1 MPKFGDYPEAATEA
15 ARKALKHKADND
27 SQCGTRVGWFR
38 AKQLASREA
47 LEADEVLRT
56 YSFLSRAADY
66 DAGKYFDEDGKEVC
80 GSVMYDA
87 WGGPQMLPWAKR
99 TAEEIMKARDE
110 KQLQSDDS
118 CLTRNEGNK
127 NMSDTNGIDAVVA
140 KAVADA
146 MKPLEEQL
154 GKKATNN
161 FSAPA
166 PAEKTEG
173 IEFHGKE
180 VADGK
185 GLHFIRF
192 AKAKATAAL
201 RSQREGRFVS
211 PVEIAKSWGYHQVA
225 KALNQNDFD
234 SGGSL
239 VHQQFATEMIELLR
253 NKAVVRKAGPRVL
266 PMTGGNLTID
276 RQSAAATAY
285 YGQESTAIT
294 PSEPNTDQIVLSEK
308 KLTALVAVSNDL
320 IRNASISAEEF
331 VRDDLLN
338 VMAIREDLAFLRGT
352 GSVSEPTGL
361 RNKIAS
367 AHVYAETVASEGS
380 PTFAEIKAELDKAVS
395 KLELANIPM
404 IKPVWFMSPR
414 TKLAIMRA
422 AGPGAEGTN
431 SLEREMV
438 ESGTLRGF
446 PFYAT
451 VQIPTNL
458 GTDGDESEL
467 YLVDMSEVLVGD
479 SLNLELEVFPNGAW
493 SNSGT
498 IVSGISNDQTVIRAI
513 SKHDINL
520 RHTTAGVVVKELS
533 WAY

>member
-1 MPKFGDYPEAATEA
+1 MPKFADYPEAAKKA
-15 ARKALKHKADND
+15 ARKALKHKREND

-38 AKQLASREA
+38 AQQLASGEA
-47 LEADEVLRT
+47 LEVDEVKRT
-56 YSFLSRAADY
+56 YSFLSRSEGY
-66 DAGKYFDEDGKEVC
+66 NTGKYFDEDGREVC
-80 GSVMYDA
+80 GSVMFDA
-87 WGGPQMLPWAKR
+87 WGGESMLPWAKR
-99 TAEEIMKARDE
+99 VVEELAEEE
-110 KQLQSDDS
+110 KQL
-118 CLTRNEGNK
+118 TRSEENK
-127 NMSDTNGIDAVVA
+127 MSDTNGIDAVVA

-154 GKKATNN
+154 SKKATSN
-161 FSAPA
+161 FSV
-166 PAEKTEG
+166 PAEEKKSG
-173 IEFHGKE
+173 IEFTGKE
-180 VADGK
+180 VSEGT
-185 GLHFIRF
+185 GLSFIRF
-192 AKAKATAAL
+192 VKAKATAAL

-211 PVEIAKSWGYHQVA
+211 PSEVAKGWGYLGVA

-234 SGGSL
+234 NGGSL

-253 NKAVVRKAGPRVL
+253 NKTVIRKAGARVL
-266 PMTGGNLTID
+266 PLPSGNLTID

-294 PSEPNTDQIVLSEK
+294 PSDPSTEQIVLSEK

-361 RNKIAS
+361 RNRIAS
-367 AHVYAETVASEGS
+367 AHIYAETVASEGS
-380 PTFAEIKAELDKAVS
+380 PTFAEMKQELDKAVS

-404 IKPVWFMSPR
+404 LKPTWFMSPR
-414 TKLAIMRA
+414 TKLAMMRA

-431 SLEREMV
+431 SLEREMA
-438 ESGTLRGF
+438 EKGTLRSY
-446 PFYAT
+446 PFHVT
-451 VQIPTNL
+451 NQIPTNL
-458 GTDGDESEL
+458 GGDGDESEL
-467 YLVDMSEVLVGD
+467 YLVDMSEVLIGD
-479 SLNLELEVFPNGAW
+479 SLALEIEVFPNGAW

-513 SKHDINL
+513 SKADINL
-520 RHTTAGVVVKELS
+520 RHTTAGVVVTELS

>member
-1 MPKFGDYPEAATEA
+1 MPTFGDYPQSATDAAK
-15 ARKALKHKADND
+15 KALKHKEENGSD
-27 SQCGTRVGWFR
+27 CGTRVGWFR
-38 AKQLASREA
+38 AKQIARREP
-47 LEADEVLRT
+47 LEIEEIKRT
-56 YSFLSRAADY
+56 YSFLSRAATY
-66 DAGKYFDEDGKEVC
+66 NTGEYVDEEGREVC
-80 GSVMYDA
+80 GSIMYDA
-87 WGGPQMLPWAKR
+87 WGGETMLPWAKKTLER
-99 TAEEIMKARDE
+99 IEAEAEAEEE
-110 KQLQSDDS
+110 KQLTRSKGN
-118 CLTRNEGNK
+118 LT
-127 NMSDTNGIDAVVA
+127 MSDTNGIDAVVA

-154 GKKATNN
+154 KQKATSN
-161 FSAPA
+161 FSVPPTKGETTA
-166 PAEKTEG
+166 TEG
-173 IEFHGKE
+173 IEYSGKE
-180 VADGK
+180 MADGK

-201 RSQREGRFVS
+201 RSQKEGRFVS
-211 PVEIAKSWGYHQVA
+211 PAEVAKSWGYNQVA

-234 SGGSL
+234 NGGSL

-253 NKAVVRKAGPRVL
+253 NKTVIRKAGPRVL
-266 PMTGGNLTID
+266 PMVGGNLTID

-294 PSEPNTDQIVLSEK
+294 PSDPSTEQIILSEK

-352 GSVSEPTGL
+352 GSASEPTGL
-361 RNKIAS
+361 RNRIAS
-367 AHVYAETVASEGS
+367 GHVYNETVSVEGS
-380 PTFAEIKAELDKAVS
+380 PTFAEMKAELDKAVS
-395 KLELANIPM
+395 KLELANVPM

-438 ESGTLRGF
+438 EMGTLRGF

-451 VQIPTNL
+451 AQIPTNL
-458 GTDGDESEL
+458 GGDGDESEL

-479 SLNLELEVFPNGAW
+479 SLSLEVEVFPNGAW

-498 IVSGISNDQTVIRAI
+498 IVSGISNDQTVIRAL

>member
-1 MPKFGDYPEAATEA
+1 MPLSSDYPKSASEA
-15 ARKALKHKADND
+15 ARKALKHKEENG
-27 SQCGTRVGWFR
+27 SECGTRVGWFR
-38 AKQLASREA
+38 AKQLASREP
-47 LEADEVLRT
+47 LEPDEVRRT
-56 YSFLSRAADY
+56 YSFLARSKVY
-66 DAGKYFDEDGKEVC
+66 NTGEYFDADGKEVC
-80 GSVMYDA
+80 GSIMFDA
-87 WGGPQMLPWAKR
+87 WGGETMLPWAKKR
-99 TAEEIMKARDE
+99 VEELNAEEE
-110 KQLQSDDS
+110 KH
-118 CLTRNEGNK
+118 LTRSKGNK
-127 NMSDTNGIDAVVA
+127 PMSDTNGIDAVVA

-154 GKKATNN
+154 KQKATSN
-161 FSAPA
+161 FTPPPA
-166 PAEKTEG
+166 KAEGTLS

-180 VADGK
+180 AADGS
-185 GLHFIRF
+185 GLGFIRF
-192 AKAKATAAL
+192 AKAKATALL

-211 PVEIAKSWGYHQVA
+211 PFEVAKGWGYNTVA

-234 SGGSL
+234 NGGSL

-266 PMTGGNLTID
+266 PMVGGNLTMD

-294 PSEPNTDQIVLSEK
+294 PSDPSTDQITLSEK

-338 VMAIREDLAFLRGT
+338 VMAIREDLAFLRGI
-352 GSVSEPTGL
+352 GSSSEPTGL
-361 RNKIAS
+361 RNRIAS
-367 AHVYAETVASEGS
+367 AHVYAETVGSEGS

-395 KLELANIPM
+395 KLELANVPM

-422 AGPGAEGTN
+422 SGPGAEGTN

-438 ESGTLRGF
+438 ENGTLRGF

-458 GTDGDESEL
+458 GGDGDESEL
-467 YLVDMSEVLVGD
+467 YLVDMSEVLIGD

-520 RHTTAGVVVKELS
+520 RHTTAGVVVTELS

>member
-1 MPKFGDYPEAATEA
+1 MPLSFDYPQSASEA
-15 ARKALKHKADND
+15 ARKALKHKEEKD
-27 SQCGTRVGWFR
+27 SECGTRVGWFR
-38 AKQLASREA
+38 AKQLANREP
-47 LEADEVLRT
+47 LEPDEVRRT
-56 YSFLSRAADY
+56 YSFLSRSQVY
-66 DAGKYFDEDGKEVC
+66 NTGEYVDADGKEVC
-80 GSVMYDA
+80 GSVMFDA
-87 WGGPQMLPWAKR
+87 WGGETMLPWAKKR
-99 TAEEIMKARDE
+99 VEELNAEEE
-110 KQLQSDDS
+110 KH
-118 CLTRNEGNK
+118 LTRSKGNET
-127 NMSDTNGIDAVVA
+127 MSDSGIDAVVA

-154 GKKATNN
+154 SKKATSN
-161 FSAPA
+161 FTPPPA
-166 PAEKTEG
+166 KAEGNST

-180 VADGK
+180 AAEGS
-185 GLHFIRF
+185 GLGFIRF

-201 RSQREGRFVS
+201 RSQKEGRYVS
-211 PVEIAKSWGYHQVA
+211 PSEVAKGWGYNSVA

-234 SGGSL
+234 NGGSL
-239 VHQQFATEMIELLR
+239 VHQQFASEMIELLR

-266 PMTGGNLTID
+266 PMSGGNLTID

-294 PSEPNTDQIVLSEK
+294 PSDPSTEQIVLSEK

-338 VMAIREDLAFLRGT
+338 VMAIREDLAFLRGI

-361 RNKIAS
+361 RNRIAS
-367 AHVYAETVASEGS
+367 AHVYNETVASEGS

-395 KLELANIPM
+395 KLELANVPM

-438 ESGTLRGF
+438 EMGTLRGF

-467 YLVDMSEVLVGD
+467 YLVDMSEVLIGD
-479 SLNLELEVFPNGAW
+479 SLNLEIEVFPNGAW

-498 IVSGISNDQTVIRAI
+498 IVSGISNDQTVIRAL